1 MSERTEE
8 FLKKMQEFFPST
20 SEEYYQSIIKYGEV
34 LETVIIEDIF
44 MPQIL
49 EVLAKNENIILL
61 KNLFNYFEQIVCC
74 DNQELID
81 TFSIT
86 ILESLG
92 NDEEILKI
100 AKKYMG
106 YHTKQLQLEAD
117 RQLGRKW
124 I

>member
-1 MSERTEE
+1 MLFRS
-8 FLKKMQEFFPST
+8 
-20 SEEYYQSIIKYGEV
+20 V
-34 LETVIIEDIF
+34 LT
-44 MPQIL
+44 
-49 EVLAKNENIILL
+49 KNENIILL
-61 KNLFNYFEQIVCC
+61 QNLFNYFEQISCC

-92 NDEEILKI
+92 NDEKILKI

-117 RQLGRKW
+117 RQLGRE
-124 I
+124 